1 MATTIYDV
9 AKKAGVGIGTVSR
22 VLNNSPQISPDTKE
36 RVLQAMKDLHYQ
48 PHALAQG
55 LARRKTN
62 MIAVILPQVT
72 GYFYHDLLK
81 GIQKKVSA
89 FGYDMILYNVD
100 EADKTIQFLKKTLR
114 ERRVDGVL
122 LISLKIP
129 DEKVKRFQQTQTP
142 IVLVD
147 SYHPKID
154 SIVVENEQ
162 GAYMATQHLIKLG
175 HRRIGIIDAHLRSVP
190 AQVRL
195 NGYKKALEENKISFE
210 EKMLVISDVSS
221 EEDGFTQKAGYDAM
235 SRLLKLG
242 DERPTAVFVA
252 SDIQALGAMKV
263 LRENKMNIPQDM
275 AVVGFDDIEMS
286 DYLGLSTMRQPMYA
300 MGKLAVERLMERISG
315 DVKDVMHRSF
325 ATELIVRETCGGLIS
340 SS

>member
-22 VLNNSPQISPDTKE
+22 VLNESSQISPETKD
-36 RVLQAMKDLHYQ
+36 RVLKAIKELNYQ
-48 PHALAQG
+48 PHALARG
-55 LARRKTN
+55 LARKKTN

-81 GIQKKVSA
+81 AIQKKVSA
-89 FGYDMILYNVD
+89 FGYDMILYSVD
-100 EADKTIQFLKKTLR
+100 KADKTILFLQKTLR

-129 DEKVKRFQQTQTP
+129 DEKVKRFQQTETP

-147 SYHPKID
+147 SYHPKLD
-154 SIVVENEQ
+154 SIIVENEQ

-175 HRRIGIIDAHLRSVP
+175 HRRVGIIDAHLRSMP

-195 NGYKKALEENKISFE
+195 KGYKKALKENKIPFE
-210 EKMLVISDVSS
+210 ERLLVISDVSS
-221 EEDGFTQKAGYDAM
+221 EEDGFNQKAGYDAM
-235 SRLLKLG
+235 SQLLKLG
-242 DERPTAVFVA
+242 ENRPTAVFVA
-252 SDIQALGAMKV
+252 SDIQALGAMKA
-263 LRENKMNIPQDM
+263 LRDNKLKIPQDM

-300 MGKLAVERLMERISG
+300 MGKLAVERLMERISE
-315 DVKDVMHRSF
+315 DVKNVMLRSF
-325 ATELIVRETCGGLIS
+325 TTELVVRETCGGAK
-340 SS
+340 